1 MFPEGAVRADGV
13 YKRFRVDAKRWT
25 LRTQLGYLAALRR
38 GNADAFWRWA
48 LRDINLQ
55 IDPGEAVG
63 LVGPNGSGKS
73 SLLKIL
79 SGVMRPYA
87 GTVNVNGRIGAL
99 IAVQAGIHNELSGRE
114 NIYVYGSILGLK
126 RQAVARRFD
135 EIVEF
140 SELGDAIDRQ
150 VKFYSSGMQMRLG
163 FSVVAFLDPVVLLVD
178 EVLAVGDS
186 SFQQR
191 CLDRM
196 RQVLAGGTTL
206 VFVSHD
212 LAAVES
218 ICNRCVFL
226 QDGVVQADGSIRD
239 VLGQYRAW
247 IESISEPLESVPG
260 ALRILKAT
268 VAGPDGNTPR
278 TGEAAEVRL
287 VLDNPSPQDATVY
300 VGVSEGPATPVFVL
314 SHVEHLD
321 LGKQQVGCSLR
332 FLPLPKGQ
340 FYLWVSVFDAEG
352 REMLLPWQPAARFD
366 VIGPKLVKAPVG
378 IVRLSPVHVQ
388 ADWEIAAL

>member
-1 MFPEGAVRADGV
+1 M
-13 YKRFRVDAKRWT
+13 
-25 LRTQLGYLAALRR
+25 
-38 GNADAFWRWA
+38 
-48 LRDINLQ
+48 
-55 IDPGEAVG
+55 
-63 LVGPNGSGKS
+63 GPNGSGKS

-87 GTVNVNGRIGAL
+87 GTVDVVGRIGAL

-126 RQAVARRFD
+126 RQEVARRFD

-196 RQVLAGGTTL
+196 RQVLAGGATL

-226 QDGVVQADGSIRD
+226 HDGVIRNDGPIRD
-239 VLGQYRAW
+239 VLSQYRGW

-260 ALRILKAT
+260 ALRILKAG
-268 VAGPDGNTPR
+268 VAAPDGNTPR
-278 TGEAAEVRL
+278 TGEAAEVRAIL
-287 VLDNPSPQDATVY
+287 IELGGPPCPRIPQPT
-300 VGVSEGPATPVFVL
+300 L
-314 SHVEHLD
+314 
-321 LGKQQVGCSLR
+321 C
-332 FLPLPKGQ
+332 
-340 FYLWVSVFDAEG
+340 
-352 REMLLPWQPAARFD
+352 
-366 VIGPKLVKAPVG
+366 
-378 IVRLSPVHVQ
+378 
-388 ADWEIAAL
+388 ALAS